1 MPRVGADMQLPSA
14 AQLKRALALKEKI
27 DKFNDELTEILGT
40 TQESNGS
47 PARRKRGGMSAAG
60 RARIAKAQRARWAKV
75 KAASKPGKRKRRK
88 MSRAARAR
96 ISAAARLR
104 WKAAKA
110 AGRSRL

>member
-1 MPRVGADMQLPSA
+1 MQLPST
-14 AQLKRALALKEKI
+14 AQLKRALTLKEKI
-27 DKFNDELTEILGT
+27 DELNQELTEILGSH
-40 TQESNGS
+40 QDSNGEPS
-47 PARRKRGGMSAAG
+47 VRKRGGMSAAG

-75 KAASKPGKRKRRK
+75 KAAGKPGRKPRRK
-88 MSRAARAR
+88 MSAAARAR

>member
-1 MPRVGADMQLPSA
+1 MQLPSA
-14 AQLKRALALKEKI
+14 AQLKRALTLKEKI
-27 DKFNDELTEILGT
+27 DELNDELTQILG
-40 TQESNGS
+40 SHGDS
-47 PARRKRGGMSAAG
+47 DGAPAGRKRGGMSAAG